1 MNPMIVLACYLE
13 RVSRLKYR
21 EEEKSP
27 VVSLR
32 RQSLEFGEAKIA
44 RICWTKY

>member
-1 MNPMIVLACYLE
+1 MSPMIVLACYLE

-21 EEEKSP
+21 DGEKSP

-32 RQSLEFGEAKIA
+32 RQEFRVRGS
-44 RICWTKY
+44 